1 MNEFEKLLQS
11 KIGISRAVQELLG
24 HYIMLERYFL
34 SESVSKA
41 VAMDTTVEGSL
52 TSSVVDDVFFLVK
65 KSIRL
70 FPPYLI
76 FRLHCNFI
84 ELYFILDEASP
95 AVAWIAYVLLSI
107 TLAPS

>member
-70 FPPYLI
+70 FSTI
-76 FRLHCNFI
+76 SHF
-84 ELYFILDEASP
+84 
-95 AVAWIAYVLLSI
+95 SI
-107 TLAPS
+107 TL